1 MGFQLRR
8 ETEKP
13 IEEKIK
19 SGSYASADDVGGN
32 EVDNFG
38 VPKALHDAVSQDLR
52 QVAVHRRHAFTFLA
66 ELTIHLVRE
75 PLPLAEDDT
84 LAWLLAL
91 DGWLQ
96 GPRAHGPVE
105 RPRVP
110 LLERR
115 HVQIPADPLPELL
128 RRLGHGHR

>member
-1 MGFQLRR
+1 MLARLEENDNGQAARF
-8 ETEKP
+8 
-13 IEEKIK
+13 IECPQPP
-19 SGSYASADDVGGN
+19 A
-32 EVDNFG
+32 
-38 VPKALHDAVSQDLR
+38 
-52 QVAVHRRHAFTFLA
+52 
-66 ELTIHLVRE
+66 LVR
-75 PLPLAEDDT
+75 PDIGAIRRNTGMAVDASFT
-84 LAWLLAL
+84 AAWLLAL

-128 RRLGHGHR
+128 RRLGHGHRG